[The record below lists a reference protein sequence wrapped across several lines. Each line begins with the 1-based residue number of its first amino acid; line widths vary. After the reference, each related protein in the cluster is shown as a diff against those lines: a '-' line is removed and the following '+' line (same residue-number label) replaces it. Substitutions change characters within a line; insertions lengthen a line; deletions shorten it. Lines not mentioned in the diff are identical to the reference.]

1 MGAILMGIIM
11 VASISLIYN
20 AFSISIS
27 ERTKQFGLLKSIGA
41 TKKQIRKSVLFEAF
55 VLCIIGIPLGVGCGL
70 LGIGITL
77 HFVGKLMAD
86 TGLITMSVGTIQ
98 LELVIS
104 WWSILTAVI
113 IAVATEIISA
123 MLPARRAVKIP
134 AIEALR
140 ESNEVKLKR
149 KNIQSSKLVYKILG
163 FEGMLA
169 NKNFKRNRRKHRLT
183 VASLA
188 LSIILFLS
196 ASCFSNYLMGSN
208 HYLDDNN
215 SYDIHFTAEDKMIYL
230 TLNSAC
236 LS

>member
-1 MGAILMGIIM
+1 MGIIM
-11 VASISLIYN
+11 IASISLIYN

-55 VLCIIGIPLGVGCGL
+55 FLCIIGIPLGVGCGL

-86 TGLITMSVGTIQ
+86 TGIITTGSETIQ

-104 WWSILTAVI
+104 WWAIL
-113 IAVATEIISA
+113 IAVAIAIITVIISA

-140 ESNEVKLKR
+140 ES
-149 KNIQSSKLVYKILG
+149 
-163 FEGMLA
+163 
-169 NKNFKRNRRKHRLT
+169 
-183 VASLA
+183 
-188 LSIILFLS
+188 
-196 ASCFSNYLMGSN
+196 
-208 HYLDDNN
+208 
-215 SYDIHFTAEDKMIYL
+215 
-230 TLNSAC
+230 
-236 LS
+236 